1 MRGIVWLKDGWP
13 QPVFVQI
20 NSVAVTVY
28 LNLWLQFQ
36 GLQSFQKTPACHLCH
51 FLPFILSAL
60 SLLLIGYPRADF
72 IAVILL
78 TDPQQM
84 GIDLVSAAWLG
95 SKPLTELVK
104 GDFCIKI
111 GKRSSSTP
119 CCILQSSEPKI
130 NCEWA
135 WHGCALI

>member
-1 MRGIVWLKDGWP
+1 MRGIVWLEDGWP

-36 GLQSFQKTPACHLCH
+36 GLQSFQKTPACHLCD

-78 TDPQQM
+78 TVPQQM

-95 SKPLTELVK
+95 RKAS
-104 GDFCIKI
+104 GRA
-111 GKRSSSTP
+111 GKRRF
-119 CCILQSSEPKI
+119 LYK
-130 NCEWA
+130 NW
-135 WHGCALI
+135 